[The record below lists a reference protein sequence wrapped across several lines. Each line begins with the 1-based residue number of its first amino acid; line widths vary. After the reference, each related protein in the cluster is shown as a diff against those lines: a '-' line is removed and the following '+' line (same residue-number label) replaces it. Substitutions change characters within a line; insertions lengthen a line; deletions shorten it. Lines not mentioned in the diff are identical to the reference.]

1 MFFQKERDKT
11 KGILPLRM
19 AEGCRR
25 SLRTGLG
32 EGLAAT
38 RTEAIWSEQES
49 QGSLSLG
56 SRAMRRA
63 GSEAGAWAHVTSFLW
78 GQLDRVGCRGVLRG
92 QQGEVKREAA
102 SKWETDSQ
110 REIRAVRSRKQRV
123 RERGGFHQAP
133 GS

>member
-19 AEGCRR
+19 AEGYRR
-25 SLRTGLG
+25 RLRTGLG

-56 SRAMRRA
+56 SWAMRRA

-102 SKWETDSQ
+102 SKWETD
-110 REIRAVRSRKQRV
+110 
-123 RERGGFHQAP
+123 
-133 GS
+133 